1 METIPTIPIDYKTLY
16 KNILVSLQT
25 INALYIELHKKVM
38 EVNPEIIL
46 NNQINL
52 YLSNLNFKK
61 ISSNNI

>member
-16 KNILVSLQT
+16 ENILVSLQT

-46 NNQINL
+46 NNQIN
-52 YLSNLNFKK
+52 
-61 ISSNNI
+61 